1 MNTRST
7 DLVSTG
13 RRLISASRS
22 AATLSLLLLFG
33 IQVSPQS
40 KAQTTTADVVGNV
53 TDSSG
58 GVLPNAKVT
67 VENLATHGKYAA
79 QTTSSGDYDV
89 PFVLPGHYSIR
100 VELAGFKTFSVADS
114 SIA

>member
-7 DLVSTG
+7 NLVSTG

-33 IQVSPQS
+33 ILVSPQS

-53 TDSSG
+53 TDSRG
-58 GVLPNAKVT
+58 G
-67 VENLATHGKYAA
+67 GA